1 MSDLT
6 LNLTPTRPE
15 GNNLR
20 TTSPGLRTAAPNA
33 RPLREKEQQE
43 LKSAVHAELINRLD
57 LEKLGEA
64 QETRA
69 GQLQLLALIQQ
80 IIAEQGVPLS
90 SMERD
95 RVAQEVLDEVFGLG
109 PLEQLLKD
117 DTINDILVNTA
128 THVYVERRGVLSRT
142 SVTFRDNRHL
152 LQVIDKIVSAV
163 GRRVDESTPMVDARL
178 KDGSRVNAIIPPL
191 AIDGPILSIRRF
203 GSSPLTAEKL
213 IQNKALTQ
221 PMLEMLRA
229 AVQARLNIV
238 ISGGTGAGKTTLLNA
253 LSSFISEKERIVT
266 IEDSAELQLRQD
278 HVVRLETRP
287 PNVEGK
293 GAIRQREL
301 VINALRMR
309 PDRIVLGEVRGE
321 EAMDMLQAMNT
332 GHDGSITTIHANTP
346 RDGLARLETMCMM
359 GDIRLPEK
367 AIRMQIASAI
377 HLIIQVARMSDGS
390 RRITHVT
397 ELTGA
402 YSDVIS
408 MQDIFV
414 FEKEG
419 VAESGK
425 VKGRFRSTGIVPKFT
440 ERLKAAGI
448 PIPPASSI
456 TTWKCEVPR
465 S

>member
-1 MSDLT
+1 MADLS
-6 LNLTPTRPE
+6 LNLPPRVEPSA
-15 GNNLR
+15 LR
-20 TTSPGLRTAAPNA
+20 GSNAGLRNA
-33 RPLREKEQQE
+33 IGGPRLLRDKEQQE
-43 LKSAVHAELINRLD
+43 LKSAVHQELIERLD

-64 QETRA
+64 QETRS
-69 GQLQLLALIQQ
+69 GQQQLFALIQQ

-90 SMERD
+90 SVERD
-95 RVAQEVLDEVFGLG
+95 RLAQEVLDEVFGLG
-109 PLEQLLKD
+109 PLEPLLKD
-117 DTINDILVNTA
+117 DSISDILVNTA
-128 THVYVERRGVLSRT
+128 NSVYVERRGMLQKT
-142 SVTFRDNRHL
+142 NVTFKDNRHL
-152 LQVIDKIVSAV
+152 LQIIDKIVSAV

-178 KDGSRVNAIIPPL
+178 RDGSRVNAIIPPL

-203 GSSPLTAEKL
+203 GSSPLTAEGL
-213 IQNKALTQ
+213 VANKALSHV
-221 PMLEMLRA
+221 MLAVLRA
-229 AVQARLNIV
+229 AVSARMNVV

-253 LSSFISEKERIVT
+253 LSSFISDRERIVT
-266 IEDSAELQLRQD
+266 IEDSAELQLRQE

-287 PNVEGK
+287 PNIEGR

-332 GHDGSITTIHANTP
+332 GHEGSLTTIHANTP
-346 RDGLARLETMCMM
+346 RDGLSRMETMCLM

-377 HLIIQVARMSDGS
+377 HIIVQVARMADGT
-390 RRITHVT
+390 RRITHIS

-408 MQDIFV
+408 MQDLFV

-419 VAESGK
+419 VSDSGK
-425 VKGRFRSTGIVPKFT
+425 VKGRFRSTGIMPRFG
-440 ERLKAAGI
+440 ERLASLGI
-448 PIPPASSI
+448 TLPPNLMDHSM
-456 TTWKCEVPR
+456 EV
-465 S
+465 